1 MIILDANLLLYA
13 VNKDAMQHAKAK
25 VWLESILSGSEVV
38 GFPWNVILAVLRLT
52 TRPGVFRHPL
62 RIERAFDLVAE
73 WLNQPAAQVV
83 HPGTRHLA
91 ILRGL
96 LTPIGTGGNLTSDA
110 HLAAFAIEQNAELC
124 SCDADFG
131 RFAGL
136 HWRNPLL

>member
-96 LTPIGTGGNLTSDA
+96 LTPIGTGGNLDQIFFQLGRHSGEA
-110 HLAAFAIEQNAELC
+110 FLARHPNWQARSVRVRRL
-124 SCDADFG
+124 
-131 RFAGL
+131 
-136 HWRNPLL
+136 

>member
-1 MIILDANLLLYA
+1 MCFFFFFFFSSRRR
-13 VNKDAMQHAKAK
+13 HT
-25 VWLESILSGSEVV
+25 
-38 GFPWNVILAVLRLT
+38 RLQ
-52 TRPGVFRHPL
+52 GDWSSDVCSSDL
-62 RIERAFDLVAE
+62 RAFDLVAE

-110 HLAAFAIEQNAELC
+110 HLAALAIEQNAELC